1 MIAYKRQ
8 KEIENFVSKP
18 YYQLKAKFLTN
29 NNESYEGVADLRI
42 ESKEEMKEFINKNHL
57 TKQGTG
63 IVRSVTK
70 KERRN
75 FTPRL
80 HSITSLQS
88 KVNKLFKYSSDNV
101 LKTVQSLYEK
111 KLVSYPR
118 TDCRYIGEK
127 EYAYLLN
134 NVEGYKRVA
143 KVNFETTSA
152 KPIKRNIDNE
162 KVTNHNAIIP
172 TQKNRNKKKL
182 NKLSEMEKIGRA
194 SCRERE

>member
-1 MIAYKRQ
+1 MNLSPLYTLTLQQKGIQGSLSIGRVQTPTVMIAYKRQ
-8 KEIENFVSKP
+8 KEIENFVSIP

-57 TKQGTG
+57 TKQDTG

-101 LKTVQSLYEK
+101 LKTAQSLYEK

-118 TDCRYIGEK
+118 TDCRYIRSE
-127 EYAYLLN
+127 EH
-134 NVEGYKRVA
+134 
-143 KVNFETTSA
+143 TSELQS
-152 KPIKRNIDNE
+152 R
-162 KVTNHNAIIP
+162 
-172 TQKNRNKKKL
+172 
-182 NKLSEMEKIGRA
+182 G
-194 SCRERE
+194 

>member
-1 MIAYKRQ
+1 
-8 KEIENFVSKP
+8 
-18 YYQLKAKFLTN
+18 
-29 NNESYEGVADLRI
+29 
-42 ESKEEMKEFINKNHL
+42 MKEFINKNHL
-57 TKQGTG
+57 TKQSTG

-111 KLVSYPR
+111 KLVSYPS
-118 TDCRYIGEK
+118 TDCRYIGDIV
-127 EYAYLLN
+127 YDYILN

-143 KVNFETTSA
+143 GVDFETADRKS
-152 KPIKRNIDNE
+152 
-162 KVTNHNAIIP
+162 VV
-172 TQKNRNKKKL
+172 
-182 NKLSEMEKIGRA
+182 
-194 SCRERE
+194 